1 MQRCIWEVYLSSYTG
16 PVVWIQAGVHG
27 GMESQLRMSL
37 IREAQVCADPGF
49 WFPVG
54 VVRYVVW
61 LECSSTAPQPSL
73 ISAELTPSRNPI
85 SIHAEYRKEYIK
97 VASRGATRD
106 SGYQWDQVNMPPSL
120 FSAKKTRTWGHKEKT
135 ESGFQKSLSSCL
147 RT

>member
-1 MQRCIWEVYLSSYTG
+1 MQRCIWEVDVSSYTG

-27 GMESQLRMSL
+27 GMESQLRMRL

-54 VVRYVVW
+54 VEGYVVW

-106 SGYQWDQVNMPPSL
+106 SGYQWDRGICHCL
-120 FSAKKTRTWGHKEKT
+120 SAKKTRTWGHKEKT
-135 ESGFQKSLSSCL
+135 KSGFQKSLSSCL